1 MTNGAGKP
9 KPAFFVAVAAVV
21 LGLVGLAFYR
31 CNAKKK
37 DETQQTGKIDI
48 NDLKKQAGSGAT
60 TAENPDPNAPP
71 TTVTEYS
78 FEPASTLPE
87 VPGTAEYKALGAS
100 KGSARVVRFAVNVW
114 AGWAPIIWANQGSK
128 PKKVWKDAKGEEFQV
143 ELVLI
148 DDPVSMG
155 NTVASGTVHIGWA
168 TVDMLPLIIERLKR
182 DPRTM
187 PRVYQQVDW
196 SNGGDGIVVRDSIK
210 SVEDL
215 RGKTVVLA
223 QNSPSHF
230 FLLNVLLNGGVQPSE
245 VKMKFTKDAFQAA
258 AAFNQNKD
266 IAGVVSWAPDI
277 YNLTKTGMGNKM
289 LVSTATANKLI
300 ADVWFARADF
310 ARDNPAIIEGLVR
323 GILDATDELTSDDTK
338 KGAVAKLM
346 DEFYSLPP
354 GTGSSMLADAH
365 WTNYAENRD
374 FFLVASNPTNFE
386 RTYNMAFLLYNKI
399 RAVQTKTEF
408 DKIMDFSVI
417 KKLGADPKY
426 AASKNEYEYKFTP
439 AGTDEIKVEDA
450 VLTKTVTINF
460 FPNSYDL
467 YKKVPV
473 KTGAGET
480 YYDGNVEY
488 TIEDIAKLAGQYGA
502 ARIVI
507 SGHTDSSMKGQ
518 ADEGLVKELSM
529 RRANAV
535 KEALVNKYKLA
546 PNQFTATGFG
556 WAQPADPKD
565 PDNHAKNRRVEV
577 KVVPAEAQ

>member
-1 MTNGAGKP
+1 MADGAGKP
-9 KPAFFVAVAAVV
+9 KPAFFIAVLAVV
-21 LGLVGLAFYR
+21 AGLVGLAFYR
-31 CNAKKK
+31 CNAKK
-37 DETQQTGKIDI
+37 TGD
-48 NDLKKQAGSGAT
+48 AGGGSGSGGSAYIDPNLVKNGSGT
-60 TAENPDPNAPP
+60 TAENPDPNAPA
-71 TTVTEYS
+71 TTVSEYT
-78 FEPASTLPE
+78 FEPATTLPA
-87 VPGTAEYKALGAS
+87 VPGTAEYKALG
-100 KGSARVVRFAVNVW
+100 KPRVVRFAVNVW
-114 AGWAPIIWANQGSK
+114 AGWAPIIWANQGNK
-128 PKKVWKDAKGEEFQV
+128 PKKVWKDAKGGEFQL

-155 NTVASGTVHIGWA
+155 NTVANGTVHIGWA

-196 SNGGDGIVVRDSIK
+196 SNGGDGIVARENIK
-210 SVEDL
+210 SVTDL

-223 QNSPSHF
+223 QNSPSHY

-266 IAGVVSWAPDI
+266 IAAVVSWAPDI

-289 LVSTATANKLI
+289 LVSTLTANKLI

-310 ARDNPAIIEGLVR
+310 GRDNPEIIESLVR
-323 GILDATDELTSDDTK
+323 GIFDATDELTKSDEGK
-338 KGAVAKLM
+338 AGVSKMM

-374 FFLVASNPTNFE
+374 FFMVASNPTNFE
-386 RTYNMAFLLYNKI
+386 RTYNTAFLLYKAI
-399 RAVQTKTEF
+399 RAVETKVEF
-408 DKIMDFSVI
+408 NTIMDFSVI
-417 KKLGADPKY
+417 KKLGAEPKY
-426 AASKNEYEYKFTP
+426 AESKNEYEFKFTP
-439 AGTDEIKVEDA
+439 ASGSDVNVESA
-450 VLTKTVTINF
+450 VLTKTVVINF
-460 FPNSYDL
+460 FPNSYDIN
-467 YKKVPV
+467 KKVPG
-473 KTGAGET
+473 KSGAAEV

-488 TIEDIAKLAGQYGA
+488 TVEEIAKLAGQFGA

-507 SGHTDSSMKGQ
+507 SGHTDSSMKGA
-518 ADEGLVKELSM
+518 ADESLVKELSL
-529 RRANAV
+529 RRANSV
-535 KEALVNKYKLA
+535 KEALVNKFKMQ
-546 PNQFTATGFG
+546 PNQFSVAGAG
-556 WAQPADPKD
+556 WERPADSKD